1 MFGSCLSIKI
11 FCRLKYTYRYQY
23 KTSDIKW
30 NHLKDVKGYVNQTS
44 FKYGQVITPPPP
56 LLKLF
61 LNKTKEKEWDI
72 HVHVWIS
79 QGRNT
84 MNFIVAV
91 KLFKTSLKFRHS
103 GVEDTNIAFN

>member
-44 FKYGQVITPPPP
+44 FKYGQVITPPPTAET
-56 LLKLF
+56 LSKQ
-61 LNKTKEKEWDI
+61 NERKRMGHTCTCVDI
-72 HVHVWIS
+72 T
-79 QGRNT
+79 R
-84 MNFIVAV
+84 
-91 KLFKTSLKFRHS
+91 
-103 GVEDTNIAFN
+103 

>member
-44 FKYGQVITPPPP
+44 FKYGQVITPPPFTAET
-56 LLKLF
+56 LSKQ
-61 LNKTKEKEWDI
+61 NERKRMGHTCTCVDI
-72 HVHVWIS
+72 T
-79 QGRNT
+79 R
-84 MNFIVAV
+84 
-91 KLFKTSLKFRHS
+91 
-103 GVEDTNIAFN
+103 

>member
-56 LLKLF
+56 TAETLSKQ
-61 LNKTKEKEWDI
+61 NERKRMGHTCTCVDI
-72 HVHVWIS
+72 T
-79 QGRNT
+79 R
-84 MNFIVAV
+84 
-91 KLFKTSLKFRHS
+91 
-103 GVEDTNIAFN
+103 